1 MENEDKTKVETEVI
15 EIEGHQAEVSVGA
28 DGTIA
33 IKVPESLAGD
43 PDALKKWKEDV
54 EKADRDKFLPN
65 LYKNRHQTEQ
75 ELERLRQENEQ
86 LKNGGGQ
93 LPDTPKAGND
103 REDPRTA
110 PVWKRLGLTSEDELD
125 EFMAENPKAYRKAQ
139 DSYFEDLA
147 DLKAE
152 KRLTA
157 ASTQA
162 QETTQQLLL
171 TQRITSDG
179 NNPAEFKAWLNYQK
193 SEGLAMPYNEAAYRM
208 FLKTK
213 ADKSDP
219 TLKARAESAKRQ
231 ISFVEP
237 GNVIPP
243 NVHEL
248 SDKQLEELAKTN
260 PQQYKAIKEYLKK
273 KAVKESR

>member
-219 TLKARAESAKRQ
+219 TLKARADSQKRQ